1 MTPPAMTAAGRGAST
16 GRKVRKPTAPR
27 IPRRVSGPVQ
37 GRAGGATVARAPA
50 PVRAPAAPKSTPAM
64 PAMPATPATPSRT
77 RRSKTAAPPRTR
89 RSRTAAAPRTGA
101 GVAARA
107 GAFIRSLPDHSLL
120 DRIVRGRAWIPL
132 LGVLLAGIVAMQV
145 EVLKLGASI
154 GRSLERSTALEGRNE
169 ILRANV
175 AALADDQR
183 IERLAAKMG
192 MIMPG
197 PDQVAFL
204 AGAPNGNLDRATAS
218 IHAPDPSNFASSA
231 GVVTAASAMA
241 STGTS
246 PTNTTQTSS
255 SSTVSSST
263 GSTGSSSQAQS
274 GSGGG

>member
-16 GRKVRKPTAPR
+16 SRKTRKQTAPR
-27 IPRRVSGPVQ
+27 IPRRVSGP
-37 GRAGGATVARAPA
+37 AR
-50 PVRAPAAPKSTPAM
+50 PVRARLGGTAAPRTSAPAAP
-64 PAMPATPATPSRT
+64 
-77 RRSKTAAPPRTR
+77 TAAP
-89 RSRTAAAPRTGA
+89 RSRRLRHASSPRQGATVGARTA
-101 GVAARA
+101 
-107 GAFIRSLPDHSLL
+107 AFIRSLPDHSLL

-169 ILRANV
+169 LLQANV

-197 PDQVAFL
+197 PDQVGFL
-204 AGAPNGNLDRATAS
+204 ASAPNGNLGRAIAN
-218 IHAPDPSNFASSA
+218 IQAPDPGNFASNA

-241 STGTS
+241 STGTA
-246 PTNTTQTSS
+246 PTATTQTSS
-255 SSTVSSST
+255 TSTSSS
-263 GSTGSSSQAQS
+263 STGSSSQSQS

>member
-16 GRKVRKPTAPR
+16 SRKVRKQTASR
-27 IPRRVSGPVQ
+27 IPRRVSGPVR
-37 GRAGGATVARAPA
+37 GRVGGATVARP
-50 PVRAPAAPKSTPAM
+50 PAAPT
-64 PAMPATPATPSRT
+64 TPSRS
-77 RRSKTAAPPRTR
+77 RRARSAPA
-89 RSRTAAAPRTGA
+89 SRPGA
-101 GVAARA
+101 GAAARA
-107 GAFIRSLPDHSLL
+107 GAFVRSLPDHGLL

-169 ILRANV
+169 LLRANV

-197 PDQVAFL
+197 PDQVGFL
-204 AGAPNGNLDRATAS
+204 AATKSGNVGRAMAN
-218 IHAPDPSNFASSA
+218 IHAPDPGNFASNA
-231 GVVTAASAMA
+231 GVVTAATAMA

-246 PTNTTQTSS
+246 PTDTSQSAQTSTSTSTQTQ
-255 SSTVSSST
+255 T
-263 GSTGSSSQAQS
+263 QS

>member
-16 GRKVRKPTAPR
+16 SRKVRKQTAPR
-27 IPRRVSGPVQ
+27 IPRRVSGPVR
-37 GRAGGATVARAPA
+37 GRAGGATVARPAAPATQTTPQPSRRQRTAPA
-50 PVRAPAAPKSTPAM
+50 PRPA
-64 PAMPATPATPSRT
+64 
-77 RRSKTAAPPRTR
+77 
-89 RSRTAAAPRTGA
+89 A
-101 GVAARA
+101 GVAART
-107 GAFIRSLPDHSLL
+107 GAFIRSLPDHGLL

-169 ILRANV
+169 LLRANV

-197 PDQVAFL
+197 PDQVGFL
-204 AGAPNGNLDRATAS
+204 ASAPNGNLGRTIAN
-218 IHAPDPSNFASSA
+218 IHTPDPGNFSSSA

-246 PTNTTQTSS
+246 PTDTSQSAQTSTSS
-255 SSTVSSST
+255 STQT
-263 GSTGSSSQAQS
+263 QTQS

>member
-1 MTPPAMTAAGRGAST
+1 MTPPAMTAAGRGSST
-16 GRKVRKPTAPR
+16 GRKVRKQTTPR
-27 IPRRVSGPVQ
+27 IPRRVSGPAR
-37 GRAGGATVARAPA
+37 GRVGGATVARPPA
-50 PVRAPAAPKSTPAM
+50 PVRAPAAPEQ
-64 PAMPATPATPSRT
+64 TPATPRRT
-77 RRSKTAAPPRTR
+77 RRP
-89 RSRTAAAPRTGA
+89 RTAAAPRSGAGA
-101 GVAARA
+101 GVATRA
-107 GAFIRSLPDHSLL
+107 GSFIRSLPDHSLL

-175 AALADDQR
+175 ATLADDQR

-204 AGAPNGNLDRATAS
+204 TSASNGNLDRATAS
-218 IHAPDPSNFASSA
+218 IHAPDPGNFASSA
-231 GVVTAASAMA
+231 GVVTAANAMA

-246 PTNTTQTSS
+246 TTDTAQTSS
-255 SSTVSSST
+255 SSSSSSST
-263 GSTGSSSQAQS
+263 GSTGSSSQTQS